1 MHDSTLDLFMNNDE
15 TPEMEH
21 SIDNMA
27 DTLFAAM
34 EERIKEGNNEDAI
47 AICEEWLVD
56 GVDPQDGN
64 YEFIFIP
71 NYTLS

>member
-34 EERIKEGNNEDAI
+34 EARIKEGNNEDAI

-56 GVDPQDGN
+56 GCDPQDGE

-71 NYTLS
+71 NFTLN